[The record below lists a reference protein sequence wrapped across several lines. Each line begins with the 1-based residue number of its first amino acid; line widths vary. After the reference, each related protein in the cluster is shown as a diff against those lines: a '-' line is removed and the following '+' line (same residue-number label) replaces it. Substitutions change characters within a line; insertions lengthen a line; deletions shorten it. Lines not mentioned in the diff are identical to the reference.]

1 MENLVVPDKRVL
13 VLVLMTLPDIAAV
26 ALATWAIVYHLTFGP
41 LCEGLRNRIG
51 IGYDLDAQGRACDRW
66 GTTGLAAFVNC
77 PTCTALLGAAVVA
90 LLWYHGLRPVVWW
103 LAVVGLATLIARW
116 WVSQRAKAEW
126 WR

>member
-1 MENLVVPDKRVL
+1 
-13 VLVLMTLPDIAAV
+13 MTLPDIAALS
-26 ALATWAIVYHLTFGP
+26 LAAWAIVYHLTFGP

-51 IGYDLDAQGRACDRW
+51 IGYDLDAQDRACDRW
-66 GTTGLAAFVNC
+66 GTTGLATFVNC
-77 PTCTALLGAAVVA
+77 PTCTALLAAAVVA

-116 WVSQRAKAEW
+116 WVSQRVKAEW